1 MNKIDDINNSRT
13 DLIKTLWRGRLTIF
27 IISTIFISFAIFY
40 SYRSTQLWATAIEVS
55 INDNYLLSKETQIL
69 LDNIST
75 NKKASNE
82 IKLLFSKNN
91 IAKEYIETVKSV
103 DNQIA
108 FINMNNSSS
117 SKNHIKKMIVNV
129 NANDEQYKID
139 IKSENKK
146 QISKL
151 LDKYIEYSKEVANE
165 NIIVTL
171 KHILNE
177 SKIREIVKL
186 NRLEERARVKINIE
200 QNQVKYN
207 LKIAEKIGLINP
219 ISSNNDSDFYFGS
232 KALSEKLAILKNIT
246 DLSLISPEI
255 SYVTEN
261 IKSLD
266 EMVISNKLNFYK
278 ISIMSEQPVS
288 KVNYEKNK
296 LIIIISSIVG
306 SFFGFSLVLI
316 KSKFNK

>member
-82 IKLLFSKNN
+82 IKLLFSENN

-200 QNQVKYN
+200 QKQVKYN
-207 LKIAEKIGLINP
+207 LKIAEKIGLIKP

-261 IKSLD
+261 IKSLNK
-266 EMVISNKLNFYK
+266 MVISNKLNFYK

-306 SFFGFSLVLI
+306 LFFGFSLVLI